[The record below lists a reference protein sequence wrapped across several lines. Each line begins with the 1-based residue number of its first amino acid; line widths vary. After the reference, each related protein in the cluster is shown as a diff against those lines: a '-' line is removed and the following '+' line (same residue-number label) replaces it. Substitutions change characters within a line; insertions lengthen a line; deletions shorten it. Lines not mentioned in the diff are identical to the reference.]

1 MIFINLE
8 KAYDRVPRRVM
19 WCVKRRKKIPLK
31 YIKVIKDKYDRA
43 VISVVTSR
51 GIASELP
58 ITITPPIYDGLSFL

>member
-1 MIFINLE
+1 
-8 KAYDRVPRRVM
+8 M
-19 WCVKRRKKIPLK
+19 WWVKRRKKIPLK